1 MTKLFYS
8 IQQILNFIFTG
19 EKCGKLIILL
29 SIKTLTSLRF
39 REHKGNF
46 TRVGLCE
53 EVGGE
58 RKRGDILILRI
69 CFNVSFGV
77 KCLKRQSF
85 RVKTNIVWVRGS
97 SEFTGI
103 VSIIKTRVLCV
114 YYTKR
119 LHSWHIAKWMP
130 RTISYVCIWL
140 IISEVKNLV
149 SCF

>member
-53 EVGGE
+53 EVRLGEEKGGI
-58 RKRGDILILRI
+58 D
-69 CFNVSFGV
+69 
-77 KCLKRQSF
+77 
-85 RVKTNIVWVRGS
+85 
-97 SEFTGI
+97 
-103 VSIIKTRVLCV
+103 
-114 YYTKR
+114 
-119 LHSWHIAKWMP
+119 
-130 RTISYVCIWL
+130 
-140 IISEVKNLV
+140 
-149 SCF
+149 